1 MPGWLCSVCLIH
13 LIRENSF
20 RLEKIIDHLTMLN
33 FFPARR
39 ALNGYSISSNSP
51 PCPPCHCGLNDC
63 ECFPSTATVK
73 LENGKTVTMSELQS
87 GDKVETGMKS
97 VTMSQLQIG
106 QTSIKSVTLSELQI
120 EDREEAGM
128 KSVTMSEL

>member
-1 MPGWLCSVCLIH
+1 
-13 LIRENSF
+13 
-20 RLEKIIDHLTMLN
+20 MLN

-51 PCPPCHCGLNDC
+51 PCPPCECGFNDC
-63 ECFPSTATVK
+63 ECFRSTATVK

-87 GDKVETGMKS
+87 GDKVERGMKS
-97 VTMSQLQIG
+97 VAMSQLQIG
-106 QTSIKSVTLSELQI
+106 QPSIKSETLSELQI